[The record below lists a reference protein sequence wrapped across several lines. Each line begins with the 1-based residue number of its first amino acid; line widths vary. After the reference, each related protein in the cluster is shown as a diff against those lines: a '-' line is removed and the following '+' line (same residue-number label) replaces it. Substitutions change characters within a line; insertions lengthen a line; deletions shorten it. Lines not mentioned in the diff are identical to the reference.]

1 MYRRFIATIAAAS
14 IALTALGSAPAVAG
28 NDQTARTIATILG
41 LAAIGA
47 IVHDKRKDRKKER
60 QVHRHKPAP
69 VYKQP
74 KGHIKQ
80 HRSHTPPRY
89 TVPKPRPLPQR
100 ASRKLLP
107 QHCLRSFETHRG
119 KVRMFGA
126 RCLNKRFD
134 FAHRLPREC
143 EYVFNTPRGDRRGFE
158 ARCLRDR
165 GYRLARG

>member
-1 MYRRFIATIAAAS
+1 MYRKFIATVTAAS

-28 NDQTARTIATILG
+28 NDQTARTIAAILG

-47 IVHDKRKDRKKER
+47 IVHENRKDKKRDRE
-60 QVHRHKPAP
+60 VHRHKPAP
-69 VYKQP
+69 VYQAPRHVHKQP
-74 KGHIKQ
+74 
-80 HRSHTPPRY
+80 RSHTPPRY
-89 TVPKPRPLPQR
+89 TQPKPRPLPQR
-100 ASRKLLP
+100 AHRKLLP
-107 QHCLRSFETHRG
+107 KQCMRSFETHRG

-134 FAHRLPREC
+134 FAHRMPREC
-143 EYVFNTPRGDRRGFE
+143 EYVFNTPRGDRRGYE